1 MYNVVLIGCGHM
13 GAVHLDDIYM
23 KENVNVYGVVD
34 VDIQR
39 AQQFAKRYGA
49 DSFDTDYMRYMKD
62 DHHLC
67 HLSRDA
73 PGDPEKM
80 H

>member
-34 VDIQR
+34 INRER
-39 AQQFAKRYGA
+39 AQLFAKKIWCGE
-49 DSFDTDYMRYMKD
+49 
-62 DHHLC
+62 L
-67 HLSRDA
+67 
-73 PGDPEKM
+73 
-80 H
+80 